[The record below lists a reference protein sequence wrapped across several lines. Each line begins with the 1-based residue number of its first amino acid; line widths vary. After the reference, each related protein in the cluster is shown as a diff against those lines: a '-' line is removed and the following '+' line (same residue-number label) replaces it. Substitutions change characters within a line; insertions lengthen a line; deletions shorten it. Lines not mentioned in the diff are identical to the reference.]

1 MIKVKVYW
9 NLHKRC
15 FSIQHRGKVI
25 AHKNEV
31 VIHFPEFKVSE
42 AGRQRVLREK
52 RKNVHAFIVGYYDS
66 DSVSQATYENLELI
80 VNEDHLVTYNP
91 YKYETFVFANT
102 DEPVYNAD
110 VARCVRIDG
119 KGCIFV

>member
-52 RKNVHAFIVGYYDS
+52 RKNVHAFVIGYYDS
-66 DSVSQATYENLELI
+66 DSVSQA
-80 VNEDHLVTYNP
+80 VDSGHSVTYNP

-110 VARCVRIDG
+110 VARCVTVDG

>member
-1 MIKVKVYW
+1 MIQVKVYW

-52 RKNVHAFIVGYYDS
+52 RKNVHGFIIGF
-66 DSVSQATYENLELI
+66 LEDNPSNYNI
-80 VNEDHLVTYNP
+80 NDKFRVIYNP
-91 YKYETFVFANT
+91 YKYISFVFMDT
-102 DEPVYNAD
+102 EESVFQAD
-110 VARCVRIDG
+110 LAICKTSDG
-119 KGCIFV
+119 KPQIFI

>member
-1 MIKVKVYW
+1 MIQVKVYW

-15 FSIQHRGKVI
+15 FSVQHRGKVI

-42 AGRQRVLREK
+42 AGRQRVLLEK
-52 RKNVHAFIVGYYDS
+52 RKNVHAFVVGYYDG
-66 DSVSQATYENLELI
+66 DSVSQATDEG
-80 VNEDHLVTYNP
+80 HPVTYNP
-91 YKYETFVFANT
+91 YKYESFVFANT
-102 DEPVYNAD
+102 DEPVYNAG
-110 VARCVRIDG
+110 VARCVTVDG